1 MRNTHFQFK
10 QFALLQDKAAMKL
23 GTDSV
28 LLGCFTKVS
37 KAECILDIG
46 TGTGILA
53 LMMAQKSNAL
63 IDAVEIDQE
72 AFKQAAQNAIES
84 PWHDRVKIHHT
95 AIQNFQALK
104 KYDIIISNPPYYRNA
119 KNMGIEDEKRALARH
134 DKDLPFEDLCK
145 EAYRL
150 MKEDALFWLILPH
163 KEGLEFIQI
172 AKQHSL
178 LLHHS
183 INIKPKPEKEV
194 NRLILAF
201 GKSNKTYTEISFTI
215 YQSDG
220 NATAEYVDLTKDF
233 YLWKDRI
240 GQVNFIETK

>member
-28 LLGCFTKVS
+28 LLGCFTEVG

-53 LMMAQKSNAL
+53 LMMAQKSNAQ

-72 AFKQAAQNAIES
+72 AFKQAEQNAKES
-84 PWHDRVKIHHT
+84 PWHDRIRIQHS
-95 AIQNFQALK
+95 AIQNFSSTN
-104 KYDIIISNPPYYRNA
+104 KYDLIISNPPYYRNS

-145 EAYRL
+145 QVYRL
-150 MKEDALFWLILPH
+150 MKDDALFWLVLPH
-163 KEGLEFIQI
+163 QEGLEFIQI
-172 AKQHSL
+172 AKQHNL
-178 LLHHS
+178 QLHHL
-183 INIKPKPEKEV
+183 INIKPKPEKEI

-201 GKSNKTYTEISFTI
+201 GKSNKTYIESTITI

-220 NATAEYVDLTKDF
+220 IATDEYVELTKDF
-233 YLWKDRI
+233 YLWKDR
-240 GQVNFIETK
+240 T

>member
-28 LLGCFTKVS
+28 LLGCFTEVG

-53 LMMAQKSNAL
+53 LVMAQKSNAQ

-72 AFKQAAQNAIES
+72 AFKQAEQNAKES
-84 PWHDRVKIHHT
+84 PWHDRIRIHHS
-95 AIQNFQALK
+95 AIQNFSSTN
-104 KYDIIISNPPYYRNA
+104 KYDLIISNPPYYRNS

-145 EAYRL
+145 QAYRL
-150 MKEDALFWLILPH
+150 MKDDALFWLILPH
-163 KEGLEFIQI
+163 QEGLEFIQI
-172 AKQHSL
+172 AKQHNL
-178 LLHHS
+178 QLHHL
-183 INIKPKPEKEV
+183 INIKPKPDKEI

-201 GKSNKTYTEISFTI
+201 GISNKIYIESTFTI

-220 NATAEYVDLTKDF
+220 IATDEYIELTKDF
-233 YLWKDRI
+233 YLWKDK
-240 GQVNFIETK
+240 T

>member
-28 LLGCFTKVS
+28 LLGCFTKVEG
-37 KAECILDIG
+37 AECILDIG

-53 LMMAQKSNAL
+53 LVMAQKSNAQ

-72 AFKQAAQNAIES
+72 AFKQAEQNAKES
-84 PWHDRVKIHHT
+84 PWHDRIRIHHS
-95 AIQNFQALK
+95 AIQNFSPTN
-104 KYDIIISNPPYYRNA
+104 KYDLIISNPPYYRNS

-145 EAYRL
+145 QVYRL
-150 MKEDALFWLILPH
+150 MKDDALFWLVLPH
-163 KEGLEFIQI
+163 QEGLEFIQI
-172 AKQHSL
+172 AKQHNL
-178 LLHHS
+178 QLHHL
-183 INIKPKPEKEV
+183 INIKPKPEKEI

-201 GKSNKTYTEISFTI
+201 GKSNKTYIESTITI

-220 NATAEYVDLTKDF
+220 IATDEYVELTKDF
-233 YLWKDRI
+233 YLWKDR
-240 GQVNFIETK
+240 T

>member
-10 QFALLQDKAAMKL
+10 QFALLQDKTAMKL

-28 LLGCFTKVS
+28 LLGCFTQVDA
-37 KAECILDIG
+37 AERILDIG

-53 LMMAQKSNAL
+53 LMMAQKSNAQ
-63 IDAVEIDQE
+63 IDAVEIDVE
-72 AFKQAAQNAIES
+72 AFKQAEQNAKES
-84 PWHDRVKIHHT
+84 PWHDKIRIHHS
-95 AIQNFQALK
+95 AIQNFQSSQ
-104 KYDIIISNPPYYRNA
+104 KYDLIISNPPYYRNA

-150 MKEDALFWLILPH
+150 MKNEGMFWLILPH
-163 KEGLEFIQI
+163 QEGLEFIQI
-172 AKQHSL
+172 AKQHNL
-178 LLHHS
+178 QLLHL
-183 INIKPKPEKEV
+183 INIKPKPEKEL

-201 GKSNKTYTEISFTI
+201 GKSNKTYLESTFTI

-220 NATAEYVDLTKDF
+220 IATDEYVELTKDF
-233 YLWKDRI
+233 YLWK
-240 GQVNFIETK
+240 NKT

>member
-28 LLGCFTKVS
+28 LLGCFTKIDRA
-37 KAECILDIG
+37 KCIVDIG

-63 IDAVEIDQE
+63 IDAVEIDEE
-72 AFKQAAQNAIES
+72 AFKQAEQNAIES
-84 PWHDRVKIHHT
+84 PWHDRIKVHHT
-95 AIQNFQALK
+95 AIQNFQASQ

-134 DKDLPFEDLCK
+134 DKDLPFEDLCI
-145 EAYRL
+145 EVYRL
-150 MKEDALFWLILPH
+150 MKEDALFWLILPQ

-172 AKQHSL
+172 AKQHNL
-178 LLHHS
+178 HLHHL

-201 GKSNKTYTEISFTI
+201 GKSNKTYTETSFTI

-220 NATAEYVDLTKDF
+220 TATTEYIDLTKDF
-233 YLWKDRI
+233 YLWKDR
-240 GQVNFIETK
+240 N

>member
-28 LLGCFTKVS
+28 LLGCFTNVEG
-37 KAECILDIG
+37 AERILDIG

-53 LMMAQKSNAL
+53 LMMAQKSNAQ

-72 AFKQAAQNAIES
+72 AFKQAEQNAKES
-84 PWHDRVKIHHT
+84 PWHDRIRIHHS
-95 AIQNFQALK
+95 AIQNFSSTN
-104 KYDIIISNPPYYRNA
+104 KYDLIISNPPYYRNA

-134 DKDLPFEDLCK
+134 DKDLSFEDLCK

-150 MKEDALFWLILPH
+150 MKNKGMFWLILPH
-163 KEGLEFIQI
+163 QEGLKFIQI
-172 AKQHSL
+172 AKQHNL
-178 LLHHS
+178 QLHYK
-183 INIKPKPEKEV
+183 INIKPKPEKEI

-201 GKSNKTYTEISFTI
+201 GISTKIYIESTFTI

-220 NATAEYVDLTKDF
+220 IATDEYVELTKDF
-233 YLWKDRI
+233 YLWKDR
-240 GQVNFIETK
+240 T

>member
-28 LLGCFTKVS
+28 LLGCFTKVEG
-37 KAECILDIG
+37 AECILDIG

-53 LMMAQKSNAL
+53 LVMAQKSNAQ

-72 AFKQAAQNAIES
+72 AFKQAEQNAKES
-84 PWHDRVKIHHT
+84 PWHDRIRIHHS
-95 AIQNFQALK
+95 AIQNFSSTN
-104 KYDIIISNPPYYRNA
+104 KYDLIISNPPYYRNS

-145 EAYRL
+145 QVYRL
-150 MKEDALFWLILPH
+150 MKDDALFWLILPH
-163 KEGLEFIQI
+163 QEGLEFIQI
-172 AKQHSL
+172 AKQHNL
-178 LLHHS
+178 QLHHL
-183 INIKPKPEKEV
+183 INIKPKPEKEI

-201 GKSNKTYTEISFTI
+201 GISNKIYIESTFTI

-220 NATAEYVDLTKDF
+220 IATDEYVELTKDF
-233 YLWKDRI
+233 YLWKDR
-240 GQVNFIETK
+240 T

>member
-28 LLGCFTKVS
+28 LLGCFTKVDG
-37 KAECILDIG
+37 AEYILDIG

-53 LMMAQKSNAL
+53 LMMAQKSNAQ
-63 IDAVEIDQE
+63 IDAVEIDVE
-72 AFKQAAQNAIES
+72 AFKQAEQNAKES
-84 PWHDRVKIHHT
+84 PWHDRIRIHHS
-95 AIQNFQALK
+95 AIQNFSSTN
-104 KYDIIISNPPYYRNA
+104 KYDLIISNPPYYRNA

-145 EAYRL
+145 QAYRL
-150 MKEDALFWLILPH
+150 MKDDALFWLILPQQ
-163 KEGLEFIQI
+163 EGLEFIQI
-172 AKQHSL
+172 AKQHNL
-178 LLHHS
+178 LLHYK
-183 INIKPKPEKEV
+183 INIKPKPEKEI

-201 GKSNKTYTEISFTI
+201 GKSNKTYIESTFII

-220 NATAEYVDLTKDF
+220 IATDEYVELTKDF
-233 YLWKDRI
+233 YLWKDK
-240 GQVNFIETK
+240 T

>member
-28 LLGCFTKVS
+28 LLGCFTEVGEAK
-37 KAECILDIG
+37 CILDIG

-72 AFKQAAQNAIES
+72 AFKQAEQNAKES
-84 PWHDRVKIHHT
+84 PWHDRIKIHHT
-95 AIQNFQALK
+95 AIQNFQAFK
-104 KYDIIISNPPYYRNA
+104 KYDIIISNPPYYRNS

-145 EAYRL
+145 QVYRL
-150 MKEDALFWLILPH
+150 MKDDALFWLILPH
-163 KEGLEFIQI
+163 QEGLEFIQI
-172 AKQHSL
+172 AKQHNL
-178 LLHHS
+178 QLHHL
-183 INIKPKPEKEV
+183 INIKPKPEKEI

-201 GKSNKTYTEISFTI
+201 DKSNKTYIESTITI

-220 NATAEYVDLTKDF
+220 IATDEYVELTKDF
-233 YLWKDRI
+233 YLWKDR
-240 GQVNFIETK
+240 T

>member
-28 LLGCFTKVS
+28 LLGCFTQVGE
-37 KAECILDIG
+37 AEYILDIG

-53 LMMAQKSNAL
+53 LMMAQKSNAQ
-63 IDAVEIDQE
+63 IDAIEIDEE
-72 AFKQAAQNAIES
+72 AFKQAEQNAKES
-84 PWHDRVKIHHT
+84 PWHDRIRIHHS
-95 AIQNFQALK
+95 AIQNFQSSQ

-134 DKDLPFEDLCK
+134 DKDLPFEDLCI

-150 MKEDALFWLILPH
+150 MKEEALFWLILPQ

-172 AKQHSL
+172 AKQHN
-178 LLHHS
+178 LHLDQL
-183 INIKPKPEKEV
+183 ILVKPKPEKDV
-194 NRLILAF
+194 NRLILAL
-201 GKSNKTYTEISFTI
+201 GKSNRSHTETRFTI

-220 NATAEYVDLTKDF
+220 TARTEYVNLTKDF
-233 YLWKDRI
+233 YLWKD
-240 GQVNFIETK
+240 KPM

>member
-28 LLGCFTKVS
+28 LLGCFTEVGKV
-37 KAECILDIG
+37 ECILDIG

-53 LMMAQKSNAL
+53 LMMAQKSNAQ
-63 IDAVEIDQE
+63 IDAVEIDRE
-72 AFKQAAQNAIES
+72 AFKQAEQNAKES
-84 PWHDRVKIHHT
+84 PWHDRIRIHHS
-95 AIQNFQALK
+95 AIQNFSSTN
-104 KYDIIISNPPYYRNA
+104 KYDLIICNPPYYRNA

-145 EAYRL
+145 QAYRL
-150 MKEDALFWLILPH
+150 MKADALFWLILPH
-163 KEGLEFIQI
+163 QEGLEFIQI
-172 AKQHSL
+172 AKQHNL
-178 LLHHS
+178 QLHHL
-183 INIKPKPEKEV
+183 INIKPKPEKEI

-201 GKSNKTYTEISFTI
+201 GISNKIYIESTFTI

-220 NATAEYVDLTKDF
+220 IATDEYVELTKDF
-233 YLWKDRI
+233 YLWKDR
-240 GQVNFIETK
+240 T

>member
-28 LLGCFTKVS
+28 LLGCFTEVG

-53 LMMAQKSNAL
+53 LMMAQKSNAM
-63 IDAVEIDQE
+63 IDAVEVDQE
-72 AFKQAAQNAIES
+72 AYKQAEQNAKES
-84 PWHDRVKIHHT
+84 PWNDRIKIHHRT
-95 AIQNFQALK
+95 IQSFQASQ

-134 DKDLPFEDLCK
+134 DKDLPFEVLCK
-145 EAYRL
+145 EAHRL
-150 MKEDALFWLILPH
+150 MKEEALFWLILPH
-163 KEGLEFIQI
+163 KEGIEFIQI
-172 AKQHSL
+172 AKHHNL
-178 LLHHS
+178 HLHHL

-201 GKSNKTYTEISFTI
+201 GISNKTHTETTFTI

-220 NATAEYVDLTKDF
+220 TATAEYVDLTKGF
-233 YLWKDRI
+233 YLWKDR
-240 GQVNFIETK
+240 N